1 MSVEQISTKLIY
13 ANQWLR
19 LREDRVR
26 RQDGSEG
33 IYSVVE
39 REDFVV
45 VIPLEDGRIT
55 LVEQYRY
62 PVGQRLW
69 EAPQGCYE
77 PDRHTSVED
86 LAAAE
91 LREETG
97 LTAIHLTRI
106 GEIFQGPGYCTQK
119 GHVFLATGVKQG
131 PPERDHGEQ
140 DMVTK
145 SFTVEEIERMIVQ
158 NEIKCTIT
166 VAAFGM
172 LRLRGL
178 L

>member
-1 MSVEQISTKLIY
+1 MSVEQIDSKLIY

-39 REDFVV
+39 REDFVAV
-45 VIPLEDGRIT
+45 VPFQDGRIT

-62 PVGQRLW
+62 PVRQRLW
-69 EAPQGCYE
+69 EVPQGCFE
-77 PDRHTSVED
+77 PDRHTD
-86 LAAAE
+86 ILDTAAAE

-97 LTAIHLTRI
+97 LVAATLLPI
-106 GEIFQGPGYCTQK
+106 GEIFQGPGYCTQR
-119 GHVFLATGVKQG
+119 GHVFFASGLTKG
-131 PPERDHGEQ
+131 PTDRDHGEM
-140 DMVTK
+140 DMVARDF
-145 SFTVEEIERMIVQ
+145 SVSEIERMIL
-158 NEIKCTIT
+158 NNNLRCTISI
-166 VAAFGM
+166 AAFGM

-178 L
+178 I